1 MKENIIGKSILLI
14 IEPFFGY
21 GEIIE
26 EELLKL
32 GARSVYRKESEFL
45 PAGIRDGF
53 SLKNILKWLCNP
65 YGREKWTKNLIIEI
79 EHLQFDTLFVVEN
92 FPFKK
97 YFLKYLK
104 KKNPKIR
111 MILFLWDTFKTQ
123 QPHYND
129 YLPLFDCCYSFDRD
143 DARKYGLHYFPNFYI
158 EKQIPSISLCKYDI
172 AFIGTMNRN
181 NTRFRGRVLCKIH
194 DFCLNNE
201 LKTFFYLYYPIIN
214 NSNSFFKRLYHKIH
228 DYEYNKEI
236 EKLCEI
242 GFIHSNPI
250 PIDEYNE
257 VMASTRVVLDL
268 SHRNRQGMT
277 INAIAAIANGKKL
290 ITTNKRIKEEPFYDP
305 SAIYIIDEEN
315 PFFDMSFVKQPYTPQ
330 DFSFLR
336 MDNWLKHVI
345 NEEV

>member
-1 MKENIIGKSILLI
+1 MSDNIRGKSILLI

-26 EELLKL
+26 KELIKL
-32 GARSVYRKESEFL
+32 GASSVYRKEAAFL

-53 SLKNILKWLCNP
+53 SLKTVLKWLCNP
-65 YGREKWTKNLIIEI
+65 FGREKWTREFINEI
-79 EHLQFDTLFVVEN
+79 ESLHFDTLFVVEN

-97 YFLKYLK
+97 YFLRYLK

-111 MILFLWDTFKTQ
+111 LILFLWDTFKTQ
-123 QPHYND
+123 QPHYTD

-143 DARKYGLHYFPNFYI
+143 DASKYDLHYYPDFYI
-158 EKQIPSISLCKYDI
+158 EKQIPSIPSCKYDI
-172 AFIGTMNRN
+172 AFVGTMNRN
-181 NTRFRGRVLCKIH
+181 STRFRGSVLCKIQ
-194 DFCLNNE
+194 DFCLNNG
-201 LKTFFYLYYPIIN
+201 LKAYLYLYCPKIKTD
-214 NSNSFFKRLYHKIH
+214 SFFKRLYHKIH
-228 DYEYNKEI
+228 DYKYNKEI
-236 EKLCEI
+236 ERLCEY

-257 VMASTRVVLDL
+257 VMSNTRIVLDL

-290 ITTNKRIKEEPFYDP
+290 ITTNERIKEEPFYAP
-305 SAIYIIDEEN
+305 SSIYIIDEEN
-315 PFFDMSFVKQPYTPQ
+315 PFFDMSFIKQPYAPQ

-336 MDNWLKHVI
+336 MDNWLKHVV
-345 NEEV
+345 NEEQ